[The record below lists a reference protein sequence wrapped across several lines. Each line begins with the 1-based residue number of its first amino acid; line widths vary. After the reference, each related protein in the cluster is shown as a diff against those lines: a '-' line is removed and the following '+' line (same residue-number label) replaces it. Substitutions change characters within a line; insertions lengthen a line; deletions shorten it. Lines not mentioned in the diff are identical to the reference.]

1 MGWQLLPL
9 LGEAVEIAFYVLAL
23 ALRAQLVGLGEDDG
37 EGHSI
42 LAQPF
47 DELEVYGQWLVA
59 YVDEQEEVGHL
70 FASEDVVL
78 DDLRE
83 LVLGLLAAL
92 RVAIAGKVD
101 EIPGLIDEEMVDEHC
116 LARCGRGH
124 GQLGLAGEHVDEARL
139 AHVGA
144 AYEGIFGQS
153 VLRTAVDAGV
163 AYNKFCTFDFHVF

>member
-9 LGEAVEIAFYVLAL
+9 LGEAIEIALHVLAL
-23 ALRAQLVGLGEDDG
+23 ALCAQLVGLGEDDG

-47 DELEVYGQWLVA
+47 DELKVYGQWLVA

-70 FASEDVVL
+70 FSSEDVAL

-83 LVLGLLAAL
+83 FVFGLLAAL

-101 EIPGLIDEEMVDEHC
+101 EIPGLVDEEVVDEHR
-116 LARCGRGH
+116 LARSGRGH

-153 VLRTAVDAGV
+153 VLRTTVEAGV
-163 AYNKFCTFDFHVF
+163 ADNKFCTFDFHVF

>member
-9 LGEAVEIAFYVLAL
+9 LGEAVEIAFHVLAL

-70 FASEDVVL
+70 FASEDVAL

-92 RVAIAGKVD
+92 RVAIAWKVD
-101 EIPGLIDEEMVDEHC
+101 EIPGLIDEEMVDEHR
-116 LARCGRGH
+116 LARCG
-124 GQLGLAGEHVDEARL
+124 
-139 AHVGA
+139 
-144 AYEGIFGQS
+144 
-153 VLRTAVDAGV
+153 
-163 AYNKFCTFDFHVF
+163 